1 MNQLELYEKLSSLPQ
16 FVEPDRLSLP
26 EGVSVASD
34 WKLLFDITSYRWI
47 SINDN
52 VVECLLDNDAWVNFS
67 DDQLDKFVQK
77 QQAKG
82 EFLKKNSEK
91 FSSELSNIINRLDEV
106 FHLNKC
112 VPQDSEGD
120 FTDENVYY
128 LNMNNRGLLTV
139 NKEHEEIYLSRGDFF
154 GIFTESEKIIK
165 ILLAEE
171 SLSLFNIAEENY
183 KFQSKVNLTN
193 RL

>member
-1 MNQLELYEKLSSLPQ
+1 MNQLELYEKLSNLPQ
-16 FVEPDRLSLP
+16 FIEPDDLSLP
-26 EGVSVASD
+26 EEVNVAED

-47 SINDN
+47 SLSDN
-52 VVECLLDNDAWVNFS
+52 VIECLLDNDAWVNFS
-67 DDQLDKFVQK
+67 DAELDKFVEK

-91 FSSELSNIINRLDEV
+91 FSPEITNLISRLDAV

-112 VPQDSEGD
+112 IPQDSAGD
-120 FTDENVYY
+120 FSDENIYY
-128 LNMNNRGLLTV
+128 LNMNNRGLLIAK
-139 NKEHEEIYLSRGDFF
+139 KEDSQIFLSRGDFV
-154 GIFTESEKIIK
+154 GIFNEPEKISK